1 MGVNMN
7 EVIRYASL
15 GFGIAVLIFLG
26 YLAWKLHVFSRYMDE
41 ARDKEDNEE
50 DDKKGEDK

>member
-1 MGVNMN
+1 MS
-7 EVIRYASL
+7 EIIRYVAL
-15 GFGIAVLIFLG
+15 GLGIAALIFLG
-26 YLAWKLHVFSRYMDE
+26 YLAWKLHAFSRLMDE

>member
-7 EVIRYASL
+7 EIIRYAAL

-26 YLAWKLHVFSRYMDE
+26 YLSWKLHAFSRLMDE
-41 ARDKEDNEE
+41 ARDKENNDE

>member
-1 MGVNMN
+1 MN
-7 EVIRYASL
+7 EIIRYASL

-41 ARDKEDNEE
+41 ARDEE

>member
-1 MGVNMN
+1 MN

-26 YLAWKLHVFSRYMDE
+26 YLSWKLHAFSRLMDE
-41 ARDKEDNEE
+41 ARDKESDEE

>member
-1 MGVNMN
+1 MN

-26 YLAWKLHVFSRYMDE
+26 YLAWKLHAFSRLMDE
-41 ARDKEDNEE
+41 ARDKDSNDEE

>member
-1 MGVNMN
+1 MN

-26 YLAWKLHVFSRYMDE
+26 YLSWKLHAFSRLMDE